1 MKHIFLL
8 IIFFTLSF
16 ASLNELNSF
25 EADFKQSITDE
36 KDKVLT
42 YSGHMVA
49 LKPQNA
55 IWNYTKPVKKDIY
68 VNSYS
73 VTVIEPEIEQVI
85 IRKIDFNLDFFKMIQ
100 NAKEIEKN
108 RFLALYKEKKFT
120 IITQNNTIKS
130 ISYIDEF
137 ENRVE
142 IIFENQK
149 QNREID
155 IEIFQ
160 PMIPSEYDIIR
171 D

>member
-36 KDKVLT
+36 KEKVLT
-42 YSGHMVA
+42 YSGHIVA
-49 LKPQNA
+49 SKPQNA
-55 IWNYTKPVKKDIY
+55 IWNYTKPIKKDIF

-85 IRKIDFNLDFFKMIQ
+85 IREVDFNLDFFKMIQ

-108 RFLALYKEKKFT
+108 KFLALYKETKFT

-137 ENRVE
+137 ENSVE

-149 QNREID
+149 QNRKID
-155 IEIFQ
+155 MKIFQ
-160 PMIPSEYDIIR
+160 PIIPNEYDIIR